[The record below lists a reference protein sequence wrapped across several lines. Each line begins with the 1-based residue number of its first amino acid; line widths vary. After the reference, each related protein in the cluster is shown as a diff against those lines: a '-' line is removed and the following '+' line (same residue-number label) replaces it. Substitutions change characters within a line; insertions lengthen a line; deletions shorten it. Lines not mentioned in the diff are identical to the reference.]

1 MRKYSIL
8 CLVKKAKE
16 PQQKDSLLS
25 TSQKYASGSPI
36 FPEIYRISN
45 ACIFYIKWSTGLE
58 ENS

>member
-16 PQQKDSLLS
+16 PQQRDSLLS

-36 FPEIYRISN
+36 FPEI
-45 ACIFYIKWSTGLE
+45 
-58 ENS
+58 